1 MYLCDHQWL
10 MRFSGVTILGLMKNI
25 EKWEQGENLAQM
37 IDYRLYGKPSGK
49 AGLKRFAS
57 TL

>member
-1 MYLCDHQWL
+1 
-10 MRFSGVTILGLMKNI
+10 MKNI

-49 AGLKRFAS
+49 VGLKRFAS

>member
-1 MYLCDHQWL
+1 
-10 MRFSGVTILGLMKNI
+10 MKNI

-49 AGLKRFAS
+49 AGELVGQIWTA
-57 TL
+57 T

>member
-1 MYLCDHQWL
+1 
-10 MRFSGVTILGLMKNI
+10 MKNI

-37 IDYRLYGKPSGK
+37 IDYRLYGKVNGK
-49 AGLKRFAS
+49 AGFKRFAS